1 MKKLIVITLLA
12 MLAVITLGA
21 SAPIQSIR
29 LTIGGDVAPARYVL
43 DRKIPLSV
51 PLRIDWDKPL
61 GGCGGTAR
69 QSAELRLSA
78 TLSLYYNSDT
88 GESHARLDGAT
99 YNIVLSASGEPS
111 ATPAP

>member
-12 MLAVITLGA
+12 VMALTLGA

-29 LTIGGDVAPARYVL
+29 LTIGGDVAPARYIL

-99 YNIVLSASGEPS
+99 YNIVLSASGEPT
-111 ATPAP
+111 ATPAQ